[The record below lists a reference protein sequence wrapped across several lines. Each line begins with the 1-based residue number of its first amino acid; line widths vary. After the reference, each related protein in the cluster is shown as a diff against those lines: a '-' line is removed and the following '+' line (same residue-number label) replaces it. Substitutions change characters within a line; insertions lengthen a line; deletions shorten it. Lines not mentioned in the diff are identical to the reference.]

1 MKGLSKRLNAIAS
14 LVDEGSYIADIGS
27 DHCALPIALFEEK
40 KIQKAFAVENKKGPF
55 ERMEK
60 AIKNS
65 GFPITASFSSG
76 LSNLPKEVDTVVL
89 AGMGGPLIVRLL
101 SEDPNKLENVQTL
114 IIDAH
119 NERPLVTRFLEKA
132 GYSLF
137 DNIFLIEE
145 GIPYD
150 IMKWKKG
157 KNPSP
162 YTDLEIDYGPLNLQ
176 RRPKDWLLALEGNL
190 KEKERILSFLS
201 EGSEKKKTLEE
212 DITRIKGILYE
223 NTKSHP

>member
-1 MKGLSKRLNAIAS
+1 
-14 LVDEGSYIADIGS
+14 
-27 DHCALPIALFEEK
+27 
-40 KIQKAFAVENKKGPF
+40 
-55 ERMEK
+55 MEK
-60 AIKNS
+60 AINNS

-176 RRPKDWLLALEGNL
+176 KRPKDWLLALEGNL

-223 NTKSHP
+223 NTKSHS

>member
-101 SEDPNKLENVQTL
+101 SEDPNKLENVQAL

-162 YTDLEIDYGPLNLQ
+162 YTDLEIDYGSLNLQ
-176 RRPKDWLLALEGNL
+176 KRPKDWLLTLERNL

-223 NTKSHP
+223 NTKSHS